1 MLRNLP
7 KNRSLAF
14 VRLRHVSTLSAPARK
29 AAEQLS
35 QDWKG
40 TSATGDK
47 TKLYIGGEFI
57 ESKASDWLDVLDPV
71 GIFLIPSNAR

>member
-7 KNRSLAF
+7 KNRALASI
-14 VRLRHVSTLSAPARK
+14 RLRNVSTLSAPARQ

-35 QDWKG
+35 KDWKG

-47 TKLYIGGEFI
+47 TKLYIGGEFV

-71 GIFLIPSNAR
+71 GAYLTISNAR